1 MYIAMNRFLV
11 NESRQNEFEE
21 IWRTRERNLAQFE
34 GHIEFKLLKGDTQ
47 DGKTLYSSHVLWRSQ
62 QDFINWVESP
72 DFRESHSKKRMP
84 EGVLSGPPRFE
95 GFTVILKD

>member
-21 IWRTRERNLAQFE
+21 VWKTRERNLVQFE
-34 GHIEFKLLKGDTQ
+34 GYIQFKLLKGSTK
-47 DGKTLYSSHVLWRSQ
+47 DGKTLYSSHVLWRSE

-72 DFRESHSKKRMP
+72 EFRESHSKKRMP
-84 EGVLSGPPRFE
+84 EGVLSGPPHFE
-95 GFTVILKD
+95 GFVVILSE